1 MTEPVKQ
8 LLAAFKR
15 DHVVLGR
22 GLHQLGAALRAR
34 DILSAKRIADRLNHA
49 VGPHIAF
56 EEQHFYPRMRSLIG
70 DEEVDRLYMEHRIGQ
85 AALCKVLSL
94 PDAAWPDSALVRAL
108 LRDIELME
116 KHVAECGE
124 LFGAM
129 GRIPEAEQ
137 GELLA
142 QLDALRARRGDLLDC
157 ADSGHSP
164 VNIAPDLAGKTGQQ
178 FRLPI
183 VVHHRVKL
191 PPEERI
197 RIAHLARQIQTES
210 PRLCHAPNF
219 SENLSSGL
227 IDAPALLVED
237 HSGIQLAHERGAD
250 AHHSYRALLLAGEG
264 DLLAVY
270 GKRYPAFEAYCRDW
284 LGLGRV
290 EVIAPPLAN
299 PVQSLADAC
308 LNDRHLIARAVKR
321 AQHAGGLNVIPYM
334 ATGAIWRLAGE
345 IAQQAGVPVRLAGPA
360 PALMRAV
367 NDKLWFARWAA
378 KLLGEEAV
386 PHSRAVYGMAALIG
400 YLRRFMREHRR
411 VAIKLSH
418 SAASL
423 GNLVLNSPEFS
434 GMPAAEMSG
443 RLVDMIDR
451 AGWKNPFP
459 LQVTAWEA
467 PIKATPSAQL
477 WIPYPEDGSPI
488 VEGVF
493 DQITANSN
501 ARFTG
506 AVPSD
511 LPKDV
516 QDIVVEGAARLG
528 LLFQTLG
535 YFGRCSFDAVL
546 LDLSLIHI

>member
-1 MTEPVKQ
+1 M
-8 LLAAFKR
+8 
-15 DHVVLGR
+15 
-22 GLHQLGAALRAR
+22 
-34 DILSAKRIADRLNHA
+34 
-49 VGPHIAF
+49 
-56 EEQHFYPRMRSLIG
+56 
-70 DEEVDRLYMEHRIGQ
+70 
-85 AALCKVLSL
+85 
-94 PDAAWPDSALVRAL
+94 
-108 LRDIELME
+108 
-116 KHVAECGE
+116 
-124 LFGAM
+124 
-129 GRIPEAEQ
+129 
-137 GELLA
+137 
-142 QLDALRARRGDLLDC
+142 
-157 ADSGHSP
+157 
-164 VNIAPDLAGKTGQQ
+164 NIAPDLAGKTGQQ

-210 PRLCHAPNF
+210 PLLCHAPNF

-290 EVIAPPLAN
+290 EVIAPPLAD

-423 GNLVLNSPEFS
+423 GNLVLNNPEFS

-467 PIKATPSAQL
+467 PIKATLSAQL

-516 QDIVVEGAARLG
+516 RDIVVEGAARLG

-546 LDLSLIHI
+546 LDNGAMAPCLHWVECNGRWGGVSIPMCLMNRLLGDWNSRSMLVTEQQIVGRPGLTMGQFLTVCEPELFTAAGEGAGAVLLSPGKLADGAFDLLILGHDRNEVLKRGRACASRLAKRGL